1 MPSDSESSSNSAS
14 DDESTSSSSVTKQT
28 ETKPLEKEE
37 AEGESVISNKT
48 FSELGI
54 NEELCSACTALG
66 WTNATA
72 IQSKSLPLTLAG
84 RDVIGLAETGSGK
97 TGSFALPILQNL
109 MANPQ
114 RLYACV
120 LAPTRELAFQIHEVF
135 QGLGQHVGAKSI
147 CVVGGVDM
155 MSQAI
160 ALANKPHIIVA
171 TPGRLVDHLENTKG
185 FNLRQLKYL
194 VMDEADRMLSMDFE
208 EELNK
213 ILAEIPDSTSGR
225 RTMLFSA
232 TMTSKVEKLQRASLS
247 DPVRVE
253 VSTKF
258 QTPEKL
264 LQQYLFIPAKY
275 KDCYLSYIMN
285 EFSGQSML
293 VFASTCNNAQ
303 RLTLL
308 LRNLGF
314 QAVCLHGQMSQPK
327 RLGALTK
334 FKSGSRDILICTD
347 VASRG
352 LDIPSVDIVINFDL
366 PSNGKDYIHRVG
378 RTARAGRSGR
388 AIAMVTQYDVEV
400 YQRLEVLLGTKLPA
414 FEAEESTVLVFLERV
429 SDAQRLATREMK
441 ELMASSSNHKNGKK
455 RGKHSD
461 DGEEGKMRGEARS
474 SYSGGSSGKGGGYH
488 NQRGGGNAKKKH
500 KQKR

>member
-109 MANPQ
+109 MVNPQ

-208 EELNK
+208 EEVRITAIHIFLYFLFAIFVLHKPFLSMQN
-213 ILAEIPDSTSGR
+213 ISNSQTPPRSTPRS
-225 RTMLFSA
+225 
-232 TMTSKVEKLQRASLS
+232 
-247 DPVRVE
+247 
-253 VSTKF
+253 STK
-258 QTPEKL
+258 
-264 LQQYLFIPAKY
+264 
-275 KDCYLSYIMN
+275 S
-285 EFSGQSML
+285 
-293 VFASTCNNAQ
+293 
-303 RLTLL
+303 
-308 LRNLGF
+308 
-314 QAVCLHGQMSQPK
+314 SQ
-327 RLGALTK
+327 K
-334 FKSGSRDILICTD
+334 FPTRPP
-347 VASRG
+347 V
-352 LDIPSVDIVINFDL
+352 
-366 PSNGKDYIHRVG
+366 
-378 RTARAGRSGR
+378 AGRC
-388 AIAMVTQYDVEV
+388 
-400 YQRLEVLLGTKLPA
+400 
-414 FEAEESTVLVFLERV
+414 
-429 SDAQRLATREMK
+429 
-441 ELMASSSNHKNGKK
+441 SSP
-455 RGKHSD
+455 R
-461 DGEEGKMRGEARS
+461 R
-474 SYSGGSSGKGGGYH
+474 
-488 NQRGGGNAKKKH
+488 
-500 KQKR
+500 